1 MNFGRVLA
9 SSLLCLVILARLEAQ
24 TYSHISGV
32 ILDASLASVP
42 GALVTVVNEDSG
54 LRRVASSQADGGYAV
69 SSLQPGIYK
78 ITVRKPGFRTMI
90 RFGVALT
97 ESKPARVDFKLVIG
111 SVQETITVEGSAPL
125 FNTEEASVGTVVGR
139 DEVEHLPLDGQGLL
153 GLIGLVP
160 GAVVTP
166 ATRGEAGQFTVDGQ
180 RPNTHYFTVDGAS
193 ANTGVSGG
201 GSPAQANGGALAGH
215 DRLRQ
220 PGQPAHSGCAARD
233 ARPNLHVHA
242 AVRKD
247 AGRAGFAH
255 QPFRIERVSRIGAL
269 RFPKRSARRE

>member
-1 MNFGRVLA
+1 MILGRTLA
-9 SSLLCLVILARLEAQ
+9 LSLLFLATLARLEAEPS
-24 TYSHISGV
+24 SHISGV

-54 LRRVASSQADGGYAV
+54 LRRVAMSQQDGGYAV
-69 SSLQPGIYK
+69 SSLEPGVYK

-90 RFGVALT
+90 RFGVPLA
-97 ESKPARVDFKLVIG
+97 ESKPVRVDFKLVIG
-111 SVQETITVEGSAPL
+111 SVQETITVQGTAPL
-125 FNTEEASVGTVVGR
+125 FNIEDASVETIVGR

-166 ATRGEAGQFTVDGQ
+166 ATRGETGQFTVDGQ

-201 GSPAQANGGALAGH
+201 GQPGAIDRRRAAGL
-215 DRLRQ
+215 DRFRK
-220 PGQPAHSGCAARD
+220 PGQPAHAGRNAGNAC
-233 ARPNLHVHA
+233 PNLHFHA
-242 AVRKD
+242 AIRKN
-247 AGRAGFAH
+247 AGRAGFAD
-255 QPFRIERVSRIGAL
+255 QPFGIERVPRICAV
-269 RFPKRSARRE
+269 RFSE